1 MRNIALEIAYDGTGY
16 SGWQIQDNAIT
27 IQGVLQEAL
36 AKIVKHPVHLSASG
50 RTDRGVH
57 AIGQVAT
64 FKTESRMSAEEFK
77 LAVNSAV
84 SSDIRIVRVF
94 EALPGFHPRYSAQR
108 RWYRYIISNRNDQV
122 PFFKNYSLWVRHR
135 LNTDLLNGYCKRIKG
150 KHDFKNLGAVEK
162 GEIPIREVVECE
174 FSRKNDFVVF
184 DIIANSYLRKMVRL
198 IVGTFLQ
205 LERRSED
212 PVRIDDIL
220 TSDDKS
226 TLVQSSYAGGLYLLK
241 VFYQ

>member
-1 MRNIALEIAYDGTGY
+1 MRNIALEMAYDGTCY

-36 AKIVKHPVHLSASG
+36 MKIVKHPVHLIASG

-64 FKTESRMSAEEFK
+64 FKTESRMSPEEFK
-77 LAVNSAV
+77 LAINSAV
-84 SSDIRIVRVF
+84 SSDISIVRVV
-94 EALPGFHPRYSAQR
+94 EAPSNFHPRYSARR

-122 PFFKNYSLWVRHR
+122 PFFKNYSLWVRRR
-135 LNTDLLNGYCKRIKG
+135 LDLDLLNKYSERIKG

-162 GEIPIREVVECE
+162 GEVPIREVIECE
-174 FSRKNDFVVF
+174 FKRKNEFVVF
-184 DIIANSYLRKMVRL
+184 DIVANSYLRKMVRL
-198 IVGTFLQ
+198 IVGTFLH
-205 LERRSED
+205 LERRGED
-212 PVRIDDIL
+212 PARVDDIL
-220 TSDDKS
+220 TTEGRS

>member
-1 MRNIALEIAYDGTGY
+1 MRNITLEIAYDGTFY

-36 AKIVKHPVHLSASG
+36 AKIVKHPIHLIASG

-64 FKTESRMSAEEFK
+64 FKTESRMSTEEFK
-77 LAVNSAV
+77 MAVNSAV
-84 SSDIRIVRVF
+84 SSDIRIVNVV
-94 EALPGFHPRYSAQR
+94 ESLPDFHPRYSARR

-122 PFFKNYSLWVRHR
+122 PFFKNYSLWVRRR
-135 LNTDLLNGYCKRIKG
+135 LNIDLLNKYCKRIKG
-150 KHDFKNLGAVEK
+150 KHDFKNLGTVEK
-162 GEIPIREVVECE
+162 GEVPIREVVECE
-174 FSRKNDFVVF
+174 FNRKNDFVIF
-184 DIIANSYLRKMVRL
+184 DIVANSYLRKMVRF

-205 LERRSED
+205 LERRGEK
-212 PVRIDDIL
+212 PVRVDDIL
-220 TSDDKS
+220 TSEKRN